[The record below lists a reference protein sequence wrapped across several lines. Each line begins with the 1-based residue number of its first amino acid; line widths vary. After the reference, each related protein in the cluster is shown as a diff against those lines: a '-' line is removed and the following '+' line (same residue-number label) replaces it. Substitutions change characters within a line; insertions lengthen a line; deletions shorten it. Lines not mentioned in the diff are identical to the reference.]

1 MSRLNGLRNRRGQV
15 VLLSLAIAAGAVAAG
30 CGANSAPSVERD
42 VVRSDR
48 VTTTT
53 SAPVAAQIGDAVVI
67 ERGGEQHVRNG

>member
-15 VLLSLAIAAGAVAAG
+15 VLLSLAIAAGALAAG
-30 CGANSAPSVERD
+30 CGADSAPAVERH
-42 VVRSDR
+42 VVRSER

-53 SAPVAAQIGDAVVI
+53 SVPVAAQIGDAVVI